1 MQSWC
6 SLTRL
11 WHERRSLEYVDEI
24 FVAFPLNK
32 RRASLFAFCCSRL
45 KKKYFPLLRWN
56 IEELRWQKLLNQS
69 RESNVWTI
77 AYPSKNIEIG
87 FLILQHFYQ
96 AAALL
101 FAKKVSIEW
110 KKDWSTVRIW
120 QEEPKRCH
128 DPSWFCPLGYDDIDP
143 FSYNIRSLLKDVA
156 YFIKFK
162 TNMSKL
168 KANIAHFAYARK
180 YSKCNWMQ
188 WWLFD
193 PRLRYL
199 KLQFCG

>member
-32 RRASLFAFCCSRL
+32 RRREKASLFAFCSRL
-45 KKKYFPLLRWN
+45 KKKCFPSYILGWN

-69 RESNVWTI
+69 RVQCLNDSLSIKKHLDWIFNLATFLSNPRSTL
-77 AYPSKNIEIG
+77 S
-87 FLILQHFYQ
+87 LQ
-96 AAALL
+96 
-101 FAKKVSIEW
+101 KKCTIEW
-110 KKDWSTVRIW
+110 KKDWSTVKNW

-143 FSYNIRSLLKDVA
+143 FSYKQYQFTFERCRLLYQIQNQQAQV
-156 YFIKFK
+156 
-162 TNMSKL
+162 
-168 KANIAHFAYARK
+168 
-180 YSKCNWMQ
+180 Q
-188 WWLFD
+188 V
-193 PRLRYL
+193 
-199 KLQFCG
+199 

>member
-69 RESNVWTI
+69 REPNVWTIAI

-87 FLILQHFYQ
+87 FLISQRFYQ
-96 AAALL
+96 THASLC
-101 FAKKVSIEW
+101 KKGIYRVEKGLIYC
-110 KKDWSTVRIW
+110 KNLARRTQKVPWSVMV
-120 QEEPKRCH
+120 
-128 DPSWFCPLGYDDIDP
+128 LP
-143 FSYNIRSLLKDVA
+143 FRV
-156 YFIKFK
+156 
-162 TNMSKL
+162 
-168 KANIAHFAYARK
+168 
-180 YSKCNWMQ
+180 
-188 WWLFD
+188 WWHWPIF
-193 PRLRYL
+193 
-199 KLQFCG
+199 LQF

>member
-87 FLILQHFYQ
+87 FLISQHFYQ
-96 AAALL
+96 THASLCKKGIYRVEKGLIYCKNLARRT
-101 FAKKVSIEW
+101 KKVP
-110 KKDWSTVRIW
+110 WSVMV
-120 QEEPKRCH
+120 
-128 DPSWFCPLGYDDIDP
+128 LP
-143 FSYNIRSLLKDVA
+143 FRV
-156 YFIKFK
+156 
-162 TNMSKL
+162 
-168 KANIAHFAYARK
+168 
-180 YSKCNWMQ
+180 
-188 WWLFD
+188 WWHWPIF
-193 PRLRYL
+193 
-199 KLQFCG
+199 LQY